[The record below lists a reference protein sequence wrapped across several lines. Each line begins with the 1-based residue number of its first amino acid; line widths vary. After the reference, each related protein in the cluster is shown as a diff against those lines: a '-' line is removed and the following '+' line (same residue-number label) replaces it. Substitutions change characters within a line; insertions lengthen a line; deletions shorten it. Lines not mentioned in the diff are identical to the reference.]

1 MTETLIVYYSRT
13 GRTRMVAERLGA
25 ALGADVEEIR
35 EAKTRSGILG
45 ALAAGK
51 DAMMSRPAELTAAPS
66 VEGRRTV
73 VLGMPVWA
81 DRPPPAVRAY
91 LQTVDLAGKTVCAFC
106 THGGGGGRKMFAA
119 LSALLPSLPAEM
131 IDFKRPKADGPD
143 VAARLAEWAQKVRAA
158 GAG

>member
-13 GRTRMVAERLGA
+13 GRTRMVAEKLGA
-25 ALGADVEEIR
+25 LLGADVEEIR
-35 EAKTRSGILG
+35 EAKSRAGFLG

-51 DAMMSRPAELTAAPS
+51 DSMLSRPAELTAAPS
-66 VEGRRTV
+66 VEARGTV

-91 LQTVDLAGKTVCAFC
+91 LAAVDLTGKTVCAFC
-106 THGGGGGRKMFAA
+106 THGGGGGKKMFAA
-119 LSALLPSLPAEM
+119 LSALLPSPPSEM
-131 IDFKRPKADGPD
+131 IEFKRPKADDPN
-143 VAARLAEWAQKVRAA
+143 VAARLAEWAPKVRAA